1 MKDTNRLNS
10 IHVSPWTVSAMLPD
24 PVQEEQEAFKDV
36 EILEVHIHDADYT
49 IVNGKLTLR
58 ETGMVFYTENHAQYG
73 EYWERYTPLK
83 SIKGLKRR

>member
-1 MKDTNRLNS
+1 MKDINRLNS
-10 IHVSPWTVSAMLPD
+10 IHLNPWTVSAMLPD

-36 EILEVHIHDADYT
+36 KILEVHIHDADYT
-49 IVNGKLTLR
+49 IVNGELTLR
-58 ETGMVFYTENHAQYG
+58 ETGVIFYEDKVQHG